1 MAKEI
6 NIDSQEWRDL
16 VFEGKNKS
24 YGAYRLRQTSSK
36 RHIAAFIVVLILMAL
51 VVIIPSLVGA
61 INELRKGEDL
71 GPMDDVTALSN
82 IPIEEQ
88 LPEENIVRQEQA
100 PPPPPLKS
108 TVKFTPPVIAK
119 DEDVKE
125 EDEMKAVSEVLD
137 TKLQVS
143 MMDVKGTDDKFGVD
157 IAELKEHKVIV
168 EEKPQD
174 KPFTTVEQMP
184 TFPGGEGELNA
195 YISKN
200 LKYPVTAQENGI
212 QGRVTIRFVVT
223 ASGEISDVKVMR
235 GIDPAC
241 DKEAVRVVKTMPKWV
256 PGKQNGRNVAVY
268 FTLPIVFRLNN

>member
-1 MAKEI
+1 MAKDI

-16 VFEGKNKS
+16 VFDGRNKN
-24 YGAYRLRQTSSK
+24 YGAYRLRQSSSK
-36 RHIAAFIVVLILMAL
+36 RHIAAFIVVLILTVL
-51 VVIIPSLVGA
+51 VIVIPGLVGA
-61 INELRKGEDL
+61 INELRKTEDL

-88 LPEENIVRQEQA
+88 VPQENIVKQEQA

-119 DEDVKE
+119 DNEVRDQ
-125 EDEMKAVSEVLD
+125 DEMKAVSEVLD

-143 MMDVKGTDDKFGVD
+143 MMDVKGTDDKLGVD
-157 IAELKEHKVIV
+157 IADLKEHKVIV
-168 EEKPQD
+168 EEKPQE

-184 TFPGGEGELNA
+184 TFPGGESEMNA
-195 YISKN
+195 YISKS

-241 DKEAVRVVKTMPKWV
+241 DREAVRVVKSMPKWV

-268 FTLPIVFRLNN
+268 FTLPIIFRLNN